1 MKISELAI
9 KNPQFTLVMFLMVV
23 VLGIST
29 ILSMPRSED
38 PELQFPQ
45 FPVVIV
51 YPGTSPKDME
61 ELVVDPLEKKINGL
75 GDIKRIMSSIGDGIA
90 MINVEYNYE
99 SNIEEKYQELVRE
112 VNGMRKELPEEIL
125 SIDVQKIT
133 PSSVNV
139 LQVALVSENVSSE
152 KLRKKAE
159 DLQDELEKLPELKNV
174 EIHGLEE
181 QLVRVDLHPE
191 KMARMNLPVNAV
203 FGAIQSEMSAIPGG
217 NIEAGNKSFNVKTS
231 GKFTSVDDIR
241 NAIVYSVNGRNILM
255 SDIADVYKNLA
266 SSDYITRLNGHR
278 CVFVVAAQ
286 KPGENITSTQK
297 AYKPVIE
304 KFKKSLPASIDLV
317 YHFDQADNVNKRLS
331 GLGMDFLIAI
341 LLVAITLLPL
351 GFRSSLIVMV
361 SIPLSLAMGIILL
374 NLTGYTLTQ
383 LSIVG
388 LVVALGLL
396 VDDSIVVIE
405 NIERWMLMGFSRKES
420 VLKATNQIGL
430 AVVGCT
436 VTLIIAFMPLAFLP
450 EASGDFIRG
459 LPMAVMMSVL
469 ASMLVS
475 LTIIPLLSSWILK
488 EHDGPSEGNIF
499 MRGMKRMLISG
510 IYSRTLNHALN
521 KPWITIGIAT
531 LLFGGSLFLFSV
543 VGFSLFPASEKPQF
557 LVRIVTPLQSGL
569 AYTDSV
575 TRNIENELAGTPQ
588 VKYFASN
595 MGKGNPQVYYNVIQ
609 ANLRSDFAEIF
620 VQLDPETSA
629 SRKLEIID
637 MLRKKWTPYPGAR
650 VEVKNFEQGPP
661 VLAPVEVRI
670 FGKNLDTL
678 RHLASRIEL
687 MLKNT
692 KGTMYVNNPVSNLK
706 TDLIVAVNNDK
717 ARQLGVPTVNI
728 GRTVRMA
735 VSGIKAGR
743 FTDDAGT
750 GYDILVG
757 TRHDG
762 RPRLDVFNDLY
773 VNSYQGTA
781 VPLQQ
786 LASLR
791 MEASPLTIDHYNKNR
806 TVSVTSFVQKGFLS
820 DNVNSEVIRKMEK
833 FTMPAGYSY
842 SMGGEFESR
851 NESFSGFTGIIIVA
865 TFLFIAVL
873 ILLFKSFRN
882 TLIVLSVIP
891 LGLVGAMMALWL
903 TGNSVSFVAIVG
915 LIALAGI
922 EVKNT
927 ILLVDFTNQMRKEG
941 TPLEKAIREAS
952 EIRFLPIVLTSL
964 TAIGGLAPI
973 AISTNPL
980 ISPLAIVIIG
990 GLISS
995 TLLSRIVTPVVY
1007 KLIPPDIG

>member
-75 GDIKRIMSSIGDGIA
+75 EDIKRIKSSIGDGIA
-90 MINVEYNYE
+90 MINVEYNYR
-99 SNIEEKYQELVRE
+99 SNIDEKYQELVRE

-159 DLQDELEKLPELKNV
+159 ELQDELEKLPALKNI

-181 QLVRVDLHPE
+181 QLVRVDLHPD

-231 GKFTSVDDIR
+231 GRFTSVDDIR
-241 NAIVYSVNGRNILM
+241 NSIVYSVNGRNILM

-317 YHFDQADNVNKRLS
+317 YHFDQADNVNKRLT

-351 GFRSSLIVMV
+351 GFRSSLVVMV
-361 SIPLSLAMGIILL
+361 SIPLSLAIGIILL

-475 LTIIPLLSSWILK
+475 LTIIPLISSWILK

-499 MRGMKRMLISG
+499 MRGMKRVLISG
-510 IYSRTLNHALN
+510 VYSRTLNQALN
-521 KPWITIGIAT
+521 KPWITIGIAGV
-531 LLFGGSLFLFSV
+531 LFGGSLFLFSV
-543 VGFSLFPASEKPQF
+543 IGFSLFPASEKPQF
-557 LVRIVTPLQSGL
+557 FVRIVTPLQSGL

-575 TRNIENELAGTPQ
+575 TRNIEKELARTPQ

-620 VQLDPETSA
+620 VQLDPGTSA

-637 MLRKKWTPYPGAR
+637 LLRKKWTPYPGAK

-661 VLAPVEVRI
+661 VLAPVEVRL

-678 RHLASRIEL
+678 RSLAGRVEL
-687 MLKNT
+687 MLKST
-692 KGTMYVNNPVSNLK
+692 TGTMYINNPVSNLK

-791 MEASPLTIDHYNKNR
+791 MEASPLTINHYNKNR

-820 DNVNSEVIRKMEK
+820 DNVNTEVISKMEK
-833 FTMPAGYSY
+833 FSMPAGYSY

-865 TFLFIAVL
+865 TFMFIAVL

-891 LGLVGAMMALWL
+891 LGLVGAMTALWL

-941 TPLEKAIREAS
+941 TPLEKAIRDAS

-980 ISPLAIVIIG
+980 ISPLAVVIIG